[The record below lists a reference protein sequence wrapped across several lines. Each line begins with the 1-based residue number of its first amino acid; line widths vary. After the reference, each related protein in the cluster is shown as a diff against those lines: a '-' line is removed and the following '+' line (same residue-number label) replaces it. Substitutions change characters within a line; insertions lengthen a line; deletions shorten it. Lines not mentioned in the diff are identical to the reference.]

1 MVSFW
6 FRCCSNLYLSW
17 NVQIF
22 SQCFIS
28 FVSQIKNVSLTG
40 KFLISYNVT
49 NLITNTS
56 LQENIGTAINLNLN
70 NDPYLKTIPFCYI
83 KNRFLF
89 SGKYYNQTDVV
100 AISSPF
106 GSCLWQIKTNLKD
119 IKNHFYQT
127 TSWTIK
133 QNKVWRSAC
142 CLD

>member
-1 MVSFW
+1 MKNKYHRWYPSGSAPARVYICHETYKFSPSVSFLL
-6 FRCCSNLYLSW
+6 FL
-17 NVQIF
+17 
-22 SQCFIS
+22 
-28 FVSQIKNVSLTG
+28 IKNVSLTG

-89 SGKYYNQTDVV
+89 SGKYYNQTDVA

-106 GSCLWQIKTNLKD
+106 GSCLW
-119 IKNHFYQT
+119 
-127 TSWTIK
+127 
-133 QNKVWRSAC
+133 
-142 CLD
+142 